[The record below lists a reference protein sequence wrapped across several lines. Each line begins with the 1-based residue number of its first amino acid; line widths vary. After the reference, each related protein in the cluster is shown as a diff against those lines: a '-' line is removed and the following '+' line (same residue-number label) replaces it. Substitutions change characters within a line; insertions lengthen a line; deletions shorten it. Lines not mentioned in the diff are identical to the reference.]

1 MIANEDFTAFVV
13 DDDPAVLR
21 SISRLLG
28 ARGYQVATFQS
39 GEEFLNKHQ
48 SNAAGCAILDMC
60 MPGLSGLDIQR
71 KLASAHID
79 RPIIFLSGASE
90 VPVSVRAMKA
100 GAIDFLTKPFDAK
113 DLITAVVAAQ
123 VNQVRTCE
131 RREMC
136 ASVVQNMELLTPRE
150 LEVLTGVVSGL
161 LNKQIAAD
169 LEISI
174 KTVKVHRS
182 RVMRKMGARSVVE
195 LVRLVT
201 SIDHMSTAGL
211 SRA

>member
-13 DDDPAVLR
+13 DDDQAILK

-28 ARGYQVATFQS
+28 ARGYQVEVFQS

-48 SNAAGCAILDMC
+48 SSAAGCAILDMC

-71 KLASAHID
+71 KLAFAHVD

-90 VPVSVRAMKA
+90 IAASVRAMKA

-113 DLITAVVAAQ
+113 DLITAVATAQ
-123 VNQVRTCE
+123 VNQVRICE

-136 ASVVQNMELLTPRE
+136 ASAAQRMELLTPRE
-150 LEVLTGVVSGL
+150 REVLTRVMSGR

-182 RVMRKMGARSVVE
+182 RVMRKMSARSVVE